1 MRKVCFVLALGTW
14 EGTASKPKF
23 LITSGMGCLC
33 SIYSPSFSFFYL
45 REEQSN
51 NKKTVAILKFITMQ
65 KISKDMSKG
74 VSLGCWWMKR
84 ILCNH
89 LQNLLYRPIAVLQ
102 EVTDL

>member
-1 MRKVCFVLALGTW
+1 MFCACPWYVGGNSLKAQVFDYLWHGLSLWHLFT
-14 EGTASKPKF
+14 F
-23 LITSGMGCLC
+23 L
-33 SIYSPSFSFFYL
+33 FFFYL

-65 KISKDMSKG
+65 KISKDMLSKG
-74 VSLGCWWMKR
+74 VSLSCWWMKR

-89 LQNLLYRPIAVLQ
+89 LQNLLYRLIAVLQ